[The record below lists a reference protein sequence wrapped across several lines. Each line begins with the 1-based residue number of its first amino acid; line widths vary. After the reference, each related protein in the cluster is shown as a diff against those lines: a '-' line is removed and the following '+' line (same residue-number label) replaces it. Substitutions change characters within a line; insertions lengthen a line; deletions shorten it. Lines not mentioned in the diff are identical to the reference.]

1 MTKKVN
7 PQLFRIKNYNLSNS
21 KYINFFD
28 SLDQYYLIKR
38 NLYFFIKYFT
48 KFKIFIFN
56 FKLQRN
62 NFKIFK
68 IFFFGFFLKKL
79 NSSSRNGRSGRNR
92 ERQGDLRDK
101 RGRGVAAF
109 REWEWYVY
117 GTIFSRTVLRM
128 DLLFHFFP
136 FQFLFSSSFFLLL
149 FFCSSFGFVV
159 WYTLSFQMAALDV
172 ETDGIA
178 LQWLALCVPQKM
190 KVETSVWE
198 Q

>member
-1 MTKKVN
+1 
-7 PQLFRIKNYNLSNS
+7 
-21 KYINFFD
+21 
-28 SLDQYYLIKR
+28 
-38 NLYFFIKYFT
+38 
-48 KFKIFIFN
+48 
-56 FKLQRN
+56 
-62 NFKIFK
+62 
-68 IFFFGFFLKKL
+68 
-79 NSSSRNGRSGRNR
+79 
-92 ERQGDLRDK
+92 
-101 RGRGVAAF
+101 
-109 REWEWYVY
+109 
-117 GTIFSRTVLRM
+117 M